1 MSAIVL
7 VIVLV
12 VVIACVATAFWVT
25 HARRELR
32 ASFGPEY
39 DQLVQE
45 RGGARAAD
53 RELLRRTSEYKKLN
67 LQPIAA
73 SELEIYLDTW
83 EHLQG
88 GFIDDPAFA
97 LNGAEQLVT
106 RMLDARG
113 YPGEDPE
120 ERAALLSVEY
130 GNRVS
135 DYRTARDV
143 NQRAQQGKAAQ
154 VTESEPATY
163 GADAAGAVAVGSAAS
178 TEEIRMALLSYRAL
192 FNEVMAASGFEDTS
206 RLEAVESPRLRE
218 ESPVSGS
225 SVAPVEPVETV
236 EPAEQVVEPVEAVEP
251 AGVVEPAEQEEP
263 VGEVGP
269 VAPVAPLEQVDPVD
283 PVQTVD
289 PVDVPESAEA
299 EPVESWSDRSGR
311 RDELADQKVEK

>member
-1 MSAIVL
+1 MSTIVL

-12 VVIACVATAFWVT
+12 IVIACVATAFWVT

-67 LQPIAA
+67 LQPIEAQ
-73 SELEIYLDTW
+73 ELETYLDTW

-88 GFIDDPAFA
+88 GFIDDPVFA
-97 LNGAEQLVT
+97 LSSAEQLVT

-113 YPGEDPE
+113 YPGDDPQ
-120 ERAALLSVEY
+120 ERVALLSVEY
-130 GNRVS
+130 GDRVAE
-135 DYRTARDV
+135 YRTAREI

-163 GADAAGAVAVGSAAS
+163 GADAAGTAAVGSVAS
-178 TEEIRMALLSYRAL
+178 TEEIRKALLSYRAL
-192 FNEVMAASGFEDTS
+192 FNEVMAASGFADTS
-206 RLEAVESPRLRE
+206 RLEAVESPGLRE

-225 SVAPVEPVETV
+225 SVAPAEPVETV
-236 EPAEQVVEPVEAVEP
+236 EPAEQVVEPAEEVEP
-251 AGVVEPAEQEEP
+251 VEQVEPVE
-263 VGEVGP
+263 EVGP

-289 PVDVPESAEA
+289 PVEEPESPEA
-299 EPVESWSDRSGR
+299 EPVENWSNRSGR